1 MTAHRPLLSCGRF
14 EADARIPGVQGFCA
28 ADGTE
33 LAYHVYGE
41 GVPLLCVPGGPM
53 RESAYLGDLGG
64 LSARRQLIM
73 LDLRGTGKS
82 AIPADRGS
90 YRCDRLVDDAA
101 ALQDHLG
108 LGSVDLLAHS
118 AGANIAVQYAAR
130 HGGRVSKLA
139 LITPSGRAVGLEPDA
154 EARHEIVILRQD
166 EPWFGEAFAAFGRG
180 AETEDDWRAIAP
192 FFYGRW
198 DAAAQ
203 AHWSAGETQTNEA
216 AADGFAAEGAFDPA
230 ATRGGLA
237 AFGSP
242 VLVLAGG
249 LDPQWPPRVVAELAV
264 HFPAAEFVIAPGA
277 GHYPWLDDAER
288 FVSAVTAFLDG
299 SSR

>member
-1 MTAHRPLLSCGRF
+1 MRPP
-14 EADARIPGVQGFCA
+14 EAAAIILGVPSFCT

-33 LAYHVYGE
+33 LAYYVYGD
-41 GVPLLCVPGGPM
+41 GAPLICVPGGPM

-82 AIPADRGS
+82 AIPADPAS
-90 YRCDRLVDDAA
+90 YRCDRLVDDVA

-108 LGSVDLLAHS
+108 LGTVDLLAHS
-118 AGANIAVQYAAR
+118 AGANIAIQYAASR
-130 HGGRVSKLA
+130 GSRVSKLA

-154 EARHEIVILRQD
+154 QARHEIVIQRQE
-166 EPWFGEAFAAFGRG
+166 EPWFGEAFAVFSRG
-180 AETEDDWRAIAP
+180 AETEADWRAIAP

-198 DAAAQ
+198 DAGAQ

-230 ATRGGLA
+230 ATRTGLA

-242 VLVLAGG
+242 VLLLAGG
-249 LDPQWPPRVVAELAV
+249 LDPQWPPRVVAELAEL
-264 HFPAAEFVIAPGA
+264 FPAAELVIEPGC
-277 GHYPWLDDAER
+277 GHYPWLDDADR
-288 FVSAVTAFLDG
+288 FVSTVTAFLDG
-299 SSR
+299 AAHAHSSGVG